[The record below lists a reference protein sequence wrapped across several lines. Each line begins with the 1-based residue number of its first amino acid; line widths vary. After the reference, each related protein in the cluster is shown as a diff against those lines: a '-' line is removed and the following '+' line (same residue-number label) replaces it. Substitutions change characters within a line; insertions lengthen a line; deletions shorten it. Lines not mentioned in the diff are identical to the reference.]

1 MKITGSSGDL
11 SVKFQVLCI
20 SFHENLLLIGPAP
33 FTGT

>member
-20 SFHENLLLIGPAP
+20 SFHENLLRLDPGA